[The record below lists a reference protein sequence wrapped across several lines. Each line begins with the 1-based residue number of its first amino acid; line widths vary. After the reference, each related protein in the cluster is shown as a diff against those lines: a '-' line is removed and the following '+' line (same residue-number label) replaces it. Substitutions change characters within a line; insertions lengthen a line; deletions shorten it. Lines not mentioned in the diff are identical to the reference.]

1 MIKEIKT
8 TTAYIRCAESERESD
23 SHSPYLQPNKEYKAD
38 GDDYFTVYTSLLAL
52 LECTRC
58 KRSSKIL
65 EVAVNDD
72 PEELFPVLGKD
83 AYECKIIKTK
93 DFVPYPEIDEVSHES
108 TVYRVHDNMLELH
121 PYAYLGNHLDEIP
134 YFYVPSENPFKNQA
148 YDETMIGYA
157 TISELLEHLP
167 SFKPENY
174 YVSKVEATGPKKHIG
189 YGRVE
194 LDTFK
199 VIGSNIDVLGNIYEP
214 ITDMHV
220 PEWAVREHILNADDT
235 LKMTYIDS
243 KAVPE
248 HLRHFA
254 VKNIQFVECDK
265 YGIDYDDSII
275 AEQNLLTALALLAH
289 PNKKIRMALLDN
301 KSLYENYDLPQFVV
315 QILSRDSDPDVSE
328 RARNAYEKLQCKDRY

>member
-1 MIKEIKT
+1 M
-8 TTAYIRCAESERESD
+8 
-23 SHSPYLQPNKEYKAD
+23 
-38 GDDYFTVYTSLLAL
+38 YTSLLAL

-65 EVAVNDD
+65 EVAVNDN

-93 DFVPYPEIDEVSHES
+93 DFVPYPEIDKVSRES
-108 TVYRVHDNMLELH
+108 TVYRIHGNMLELH
-121 PYAYLGNHLDEIP
+121 PYAYLGDHIDEIP
-134 YFYVPSENPFKNQA
+134 YFYVPSEDPFENQQA
-148 YDETMIGYA
+148 YDRTMIGYA
-157 TISELLEHLP
+157 SISELLEHLP

-189 YGRVE
+189 YGRIE

-199 VIGSNIDVLGNIYEP
+199 VISSNIDVLGNIYEP

-220 PEWAVREHILNADDT
+220 PEWAVREHILNGDDN
-235 LKMTYIDS
+235 LKLAYIDS
-243 KAVPE
+243 KAVPD
-248 HLRHFA
+248 HIRHFA
-254 VKNIQFVECDK
+254 VKNIRLVERDE
-265 YGIDYDDSII
+265 YDPDDERDIII

-289 PNKKIRMALLDN
+289 PDKEIRMALLDN

-315 QILSRDSDPDVSE
+315 QILNQDADTDVSE
-328 RARNAYEKLQCKDRY
+328 RARKAYEKLQCKDRY